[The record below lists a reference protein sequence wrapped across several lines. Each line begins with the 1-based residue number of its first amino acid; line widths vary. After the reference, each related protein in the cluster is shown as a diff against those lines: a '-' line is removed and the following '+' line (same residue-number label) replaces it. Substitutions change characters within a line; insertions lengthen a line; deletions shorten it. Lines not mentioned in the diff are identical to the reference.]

1 MPLHLANS
9 VRAEKRKV
17 SEWRRQRKRDT
28 SARRSLVHPLM
39 LISYLH
45 LLRGPFLKAVTFLM
59 LKQQTAFRPLDLHP
73 PTPSLHLFSSV
84 SLTCRKPAYRIRA
97 INMSKKF
104 IIGCFLFSPNST
116 SILIFFFQRLLTS
129 SFIRQLQKDFALT
142 NTRSNPLHKQ
152 LLLLCSRLFRW
163 PRFCFIIIISFLL
176 KNSILSSNL
185 SWDGIEARWPPG
197 YIANC
202 DLHGFTLVFALR
214 NRL

>member
-9 VRAEKRKV
+9 VRAEKRKM

-28 SARRSLVHPLM
+28 SARRTRRSLVHPLM

-97 INMSKKF
+97 INTSKKF
-104 IIGCFLFSPNST
+104 IRHGCFLFSPNST
-116 SILIFFFQRLLTS
+116 SIFNFFST
-129 SFIRQLQKDFALT
+129 FIDLK
-142 NTRSNPLHKQ
+142 LHSAATK
-152 LLLLCSRLFRW
+152 
-163 PRFCFIIIISFLL
+163 RFCSYKHKI
-176 KNSILSSNL
+176 
-185 SWDGIEARWPPG
+185 
-197 YIANC
+197 
-202 DLHGFTLVFALR
+202 
-214 NRL
+214 